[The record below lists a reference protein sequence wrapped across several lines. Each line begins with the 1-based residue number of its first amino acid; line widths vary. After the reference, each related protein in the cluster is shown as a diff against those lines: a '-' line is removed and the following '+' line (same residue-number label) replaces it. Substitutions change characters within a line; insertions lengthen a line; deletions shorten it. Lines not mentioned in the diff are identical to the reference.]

1 MPDAVV
7 VVARGEVDG
16 DQLGCGTSPAFGEH
30 CRHGGVRAH
39 LRVAVLHEQR
49 GERGQ
54 VATRFGDL
62 QRDVGRELER
72 LAELD
77 VSIARLDV
85 ALSSQGGQ
93 RAHVRV
99 GVGLRER

>member
-1 MPDAVV
+1 MSCDIDLTLLRCRQSALSRLAAFCECTDLPDAVV

-39 LRVAVLHEQR
+39 LGVAVLHEQR
-49 GERGQ
+49 GERRQ

-72 LAELD
+72 LAG
-77 VSIARLDV
+77 A
-85 ALSSQGGQ
+85 
-93 RAHVRV
+93 
-99 GVGLRER
+99 